1 VAQSASPAGLAAGG
15 SARWA
20 ALGHLEPVDETLLA
34 IYVETVAMRQR
45 VLDQLREED
54 LSHEPVAIKMLRDIN
69 EDIDNL
75 RAELLLL

>member
-45 VLDQLREED
+45 VLD
-54 LSHEPVAIKMLRDIN
+54 
-69 EDIDNL
+69 
-75 RAELLLL
+75 